1 MKKNSKQTKNPNLFD
16 LPPPRRAR
24 LFFFTNLKK
33 RRKKMKRYLLVGT
46 ILIFALCLVA
56 PQGALAARDYFKI
69 GVITSLS
76 GGLATGGNITKQGYD
91 LWAAKVNE
99 AGGIEIN
106 GKKYPVK
113 LIYGDAQS
121 EPSQAASQQSAWRPR
136 KKLIAPWDPILQGL
150 PLPRPRFWKN
160 IKFL

>member
-1 MKKNSKQTKNPNLFD
+1 
-16 LPPPRRAR
+16 
-24 LFFFTNLKK
+24 
-33 RRKKMKRYLLVGT
+33 MKRYLLVGT
-46 ILIFALCLVA
+46 ILFFALCLVA

-121 EPSQAASQQSAWRPR
+121 EPSQAASAAERLATQEKIDCALGPYSSGVTLAAAPVLEKYKIPLITGSAESP
-136 KKLIAPWDPILQGL
+136 LI
-150 PLPRPRFWKN
+150 WKQK
-160 IKFL
+160 I